1 MTTPADVT
9 PGADESAR
17 AAMVQRARAGA
28 RVMTARGALMRLVSV
43 AANLV
48 LLALVTPAELGVL
61 AVVRGTLSVIQY
73 TAELGVDRA
82 LLRRAAHPE
91 RREFAALSGMQIVIV
106 LGALLLGLA
115 VPRAILG
122 FGALDPRW
130 HHWMLLAVASLLAI
144 APGTGARVRLE
155 RAMRYERVAAVDVLN
170 VVILNT
176 GLLAAALLGHFVAG
190 VFVVHAVLY
199 LATNALL
206 FAWSPGP
213 RPSLR
218 LGALRALVRQ
228 SLGFLATQGFTVAR
242 EFGTPVLVA
251 SLFGLHVAG
260 LWAFAVRVA
269 QLLNVSFDGFRRAL
283 VPAAAQLAHDRASL
297 ERLATNTLAGAA
309 ALAIPFAA
317 VAIVSLPVVPAL
329 WPRWGEAVPLA
340 QLYVLGY
347 AVAGVVGASFEPVA
361 VAVRGA
367 VAALGEQAAATL
379 ACWIGIVVLRALG
392 VPELGWVIPP
402 MMLAPV
408 IVLYAMTDA
417 GVRPRWSEGLAPLL
431 AGFATAV
438 VVWGLS
444 LLARVPPIP
453 AAALSILGLLVWV
466 RPWRMVASIPV
477 RVAAWRASVAP
488 GDR

>member
-1 MTTPADVT
+1 
-9 PGADESAR
+9 
-17 AAMVQRARAGA
+17 
-28 RVMTARGALMRLVSV
+28 
-43 AANLV
+43 
-48 LLALVTPAELGVL
+48 
-61 AVVRGTLSVIQY
+61 
-73 TAELGVDRA
+73 
-82 LLRRAAHPE
+82 
-91 RREFAALSGMQIVIV
+91 
-106 LGALLLGLA
+106 
-115 VPRAILG
+115 
-122 FGALDPRW
+122 
-130 HHWMLLAVASLLAI
+130 
-144 APGTGARVRLE
+144 
-155 RAMRYERVAAVDVLN
+155 
-170 VVILNT
+170 
-176 GLLAAALLGHFVAG
+176 
-190 VFVVHAVLY
+190 
-199 LATNALL
+199 
-206 FAWSPGP
+206 
-213 RPSLR
+213 
-218 LGALRALVRQ
+218 
-228 SLGFLATQGFTVAR
+228 
-242 EFGTPVLVA
+242 
-251 SLFGLHVAG
+251 
-260 LWAFAVRVA
+260 
-269 QLLNVSFDGFRRAL
+269 
-283 VPAAAQLAHDRASL
+283 
-297 ERLATNTLAGAA
+297 
-309 ALAIPFAA
+309 
-317 VAIVSLPVVPAL
+317 VPAL